1 MSTII
6 KPINLKVMN
15 QYRMMRVIK
24 LIQFLQVKPRPV
36 HSMARY
42 LGISTRS
49 VYRYLKMYEKI
60 GYDVQRDD
68 NYKYYINETL

>member
-1 MSTII
+1 
-6 KPINLKVMN
+6 MN

-24 LIQFLQVKPRPV
+24 LMQFLQVKPRPI

-49 VYRYLKMYEKI
+49 VYRYLKMYEEI
-60 GYDVQRDD
+60 GYKLEKI
-68 NYKYYINETL
+68 NNKYLIK

>member
-1 MSTII
+1 
-6 KPINLKVMN
+6 MN
-15 QYRMMRVIK
+15 QFKMMRVIK
-24 LIQFLQVKPRPV
+24 LIQFLQVKPRHI

-49 VYRYLKMYEKI
+49 VYRYLKMYEAI
-60 GYDVQRDD
+60 GYDVKRDD